1 MRIGIIGLPAS
12 GKTTIFALLTHARVE
27 GGGRHAA
34 EASLAVI
41 KVPDPRLDFLA
52 AMYRP
57 KKVTP
62 TAIEFVDFY
71 GITRGTGKGEGL
83 GSQFVTQM
91 RLADALVEVVRAFR
105 DETVAHVEGS
115 VDPARDASVVDAELL
130 LADLEVVETRLAR
143 IDEAGRK
150 GRKDGSPTEREALA
164 KCRTALEAG
173 APVRDVDLSDEEDKA
188 LRGFHLLT
196 TKPRILLVN
205 LDETQLGHE
214 DAVLA
219 DLKATADHRRTAL
232 LGLSAKVELEVS
244 DLDPEAAAAFRADLG
259 IREDRTA
266 RLIRTCYDLLG
277 LETFLTASEEE
288 VRAWTVARG
297 TSASQAAGVVHSDME
312 KGFIRAEV
320 IACDDLR
327 AAGSMAA
334 ARKKGLVRLEG
345 RDYVVR
351 DGDILNI
358 RFNL

>member
-12 GKTTIFALLTHARVE
+12 GKTTIFELLTHARVE

-34 EASLAVI
+34 DPSIAVI
-41 KVPDPRLDFLA
+41 KVPDPRLDYLA
-52 AMYRP
+52 AMYQP
-57 KKVTP
+57 NKVTP

-71 GITRGTGKGEGL
+71 GIRRGPGKGEGL

-105 DETVAHVEGS
+105 DESVAHVEGS
-115 VDPARDASVVDAELL
+115 VDPVRDASVVDAELL
-130 LADLEVVETRLAR
+130 LADLDVVEKRLGR
-143 IDEAGRK
+143 IEEAGRK
-150 GRKDGSPTEREALA
+150 GRKDGSPTEREALTR
-164 KCRTALEAG
+164 CRAALEAG
-173 APVRDVDLSDEEDKA
+173 APVRDVDLSDEEEKA
-188 LRGFHLLT
+188 IRGFQLLT
-196 TKPRILLVN
+196 AKPRILLIN
-205 LDETQLGHE
+205 LDEAQLGHE

-244 DLDPEAAAAFRADLG
+244 ALDPEAAAAFRADLG
-259 IREDRTA
+259 IHEDRTA
-266 RLIRTCYDLLG
+266 RLVRTSYDLLG
-277 LETFLTASEEE
+277 LQTFLTTGEDE

-297 TSASQAAGVVHSDME
+297 ATAPQAAGVVHSDME

-320 IACDDLR
+320 IAFDDLK